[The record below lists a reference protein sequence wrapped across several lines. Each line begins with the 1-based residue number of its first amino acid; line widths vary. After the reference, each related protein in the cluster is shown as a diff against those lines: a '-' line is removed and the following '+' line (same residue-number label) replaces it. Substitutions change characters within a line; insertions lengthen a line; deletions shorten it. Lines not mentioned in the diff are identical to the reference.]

1 MIKENLCNLS
11 PFIFFISLHWRQSF
25 SSILAHNILQSDK
38 NCTFFF
44 NKILCFSSWISFP
57 NHNPDQGSNRIQA
70 RGVLSDVHAPNVSD
84 HTSSIIT
91 PCGCATCMIA
101 IKTINA
107 TDNGFYLVHQRD
119 YCFKIQIFI
128 LVILVIIRDHMI
140 TLETNWI
147 SRFCGRQ
154 IDTLT
159 FHVIHHAPIFY
170 LE

>member
-11 PFIFFISLHWRQSF
+11 PFIFSF
-25 SSILAHNILQSDK
+25 H
-38 NCTFFF
+38 CTGGKASPPSWPTIFCNLTKTVLFL

-91 PCGCATCMIA
+91 PCVCATCMIA

-107 TDNGFYLVHQRD
+107 TDNEFYLS
-119 YCFKIQIFI
+119 IN
-128 LVILVIIRDHMI
+128 VIIV
-140 TLETNWI
+140 LK
-147 SRFCGRQ
+147 SR
-154 IDTLT
+154 
-159 FHVIHHAPIFY
+159 Y
-170 LE
+170 SSWSSW